1 MTREDAELVID
12 VLAKNKQHFV
22 DIMMVEELGIMPY
35 DPTDNPAKDGTLN
48 PLNTLITPIITV

>member
-35 DPTDNPAKDGTLN
+35 DPNDNPAKDGKFRYY
-48 PLNTLITPIITV
+48 ITPIIVI